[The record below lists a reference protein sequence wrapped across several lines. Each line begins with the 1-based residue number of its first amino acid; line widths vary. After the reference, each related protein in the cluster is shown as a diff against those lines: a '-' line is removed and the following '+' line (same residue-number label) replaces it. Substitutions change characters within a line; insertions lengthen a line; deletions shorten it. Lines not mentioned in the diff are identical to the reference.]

1 MFLFSCFLEANLAKS
16 SLCMI
21 VKRPTHEFSPN
32 INLKNMILT
41 YQGFFIEKKGAKIG
55 EIIIPSGTYHKNLAI
70 WILFV

>member
-1 MFLFSCFLEANLAKS
+1 
-16 SLCMI
+16 MI